1 MKNLAF
7 SSLFF
12 LYCWVVFHVW
22 VYHSLLNLLLMNI
35 WVFSSLRVF
44 TNKAVMYIR
53 IYRFRYGLMSAFL
66 FGSVQFSS
74 VTQSC
79 PTLYNPMNRSTPGL
93 RVHHQLP
100 EFTQTH
106 VLFCRYLVVWFVG
119 LYVKCMFNFV
129 SYIPNCFPKG
139 CSILYYHQQ
148 HVRAL
153 VASHSQQDSMASFSL
168 HSNRCIV
175 ISYEVLTYVSL
186 MTTRRSNQSILKEI
200 SPEYPLKGM
209 MLKLKLQYFGHVMWR
224 ADSFEKTLMLGKIEG
239 GRRGRQRMRWL
250 DGITD
255 SMDMSLSK
263 LWELMMDWEAWCAAV
278 HGVPKSQTRLSDWT
292 ELND

>member
-1 MKNLAF
+1 MTEAYSPVTTTTIKIESVSTTLKSSPKLFLHSLSCLYPSLATADLFSVILLIPFPKCSINGIIQYANLLKNLAF

-44 TNKAVMYIR
+44 TNKAVIYIR

-79 PTLYNPMNRSTPGL
+79 LTLYNPMNRSTPGL

-106 VLFCRYLVVWFVG
+106 VLFCRYLVVRFVG

-209 MLKLKLQYFGHVMWR
+209 MLKLKLQYFGHVM
-224 ADSFEKTLMLGKIEG
+224 
-239 GRRGRQRMRWL
+239 
-250 DGITD
+250 
-255 SMDMSLSK
+255 
-263 LWELMMDWEAWCAAV
+263 
-278 HGVPKSQTRLSDWT
+278 
-292 ELND
+292 